1 MNKKCIFIATGLV
14 LLSSVG
20 CEVDRNEVS
29 RTPLAKDATSQVLRT
44 DANELILIQEVSF
57 VAPIEDVWRA
67 YTTADGWTAWA
78 SPKAEID
85 LRVGGTIRTA
95 YEGEIGGSNTN
106 TLHIVNYVPE
116 KLLTLRAELSSNWPA
131 IMQEDAERLSNVIL
145 FDETRDGVTR
155 IKSYGIGYTDAPE
168 YSELMGFFIQANE
181 GLYKNLRAYLETG
194 ARVEWSQWPVPL
206 ISTESALRL
215 RTLVTGSCGV

>member
-1 MNKKCIFIATGLV
+1 MNKKGIFVITGFV
-14 LLSSVG
+14 VLSSAG
-20 CEVDRNEVS
+20 CEVERNEGS
-29 RTPLAKDATSQVLRT
+29 QAPLVKDATSQVSRT

-57 VAPIEDVWRA
+57 QAPIEDVWRA
-67 YTTADGWTAWA
+67 YTTAEGWTAWA

-95 YEGEIGGSNTN
+95 YQGEIGGSNTN

-116 KLLTLRAELSSNWPA
+116 KLLTLRAAMSSNWPE

-145 FDETRDGVTR
+145 FDETGDGVTR
-155 IKSYGIGYTDAPE
+155 IQSFGIGYTDAPE
-168 YSELMGFFIQANE
+168 YDQLMGFFIKANE

-194 ARVEWSQWPVPL
+194 ARVEWSQ
-206 ISTESALRL
+206 
-215 RTLVTGSCGV
+215 